1 MDNRKR
7 KGSTEKASTKQTKKL
22 NKWAGLRHETLNVMF

>member
-7 KGSTEKASTKQTKKL
+7 KGSTEKASTKQQNSKFYV
-22 NKWAGLRHETLNVMF
+22 LNVLTH